1 MKLNILIKKRI
12 ISCLAIALL
21 LPTLAQAKWSNDWA
35 SRTQVKLDTTQTGAD
50 IKQSL
55 DQVPVLV
62 RLHTGNFP
70 FANAKVDGSDIRF
83 VAGDDKTP
91 LKFHIEKFDPLN
103 ELALIWVNL
112 PKVAGASKADSF
124 WMYYGNEKATVSDDK
139 GIYDVNQLAVLHF
152 EDKNGFKDATAYG
165 NPITSQGVTMQSGS
179 VIGSSASFNGKS
191 KIVITGTP
199 ANSISADKGFTFMT
213 WVKVN
218 APKEVGSKAGVKE
231 EAAKDEVLFSRQGSA
246 GGIEIGMDA
255 SGLYVSLKSAKP
267 VEVKSNVLIAPGV
280 WHHIAVT
287 VSNAVTIYVDGKQV
301 ASEPAAMVALDGDMV
316 MGATASGE
324 HFFQGEL
331 DEVQIL
337 NGARS
342 AEWIKAEALSQGQDA
357 KMISFAEGEEEGA
370 ETESASYF
378 GTILHSVT
386 LDGWV
391 VIGILMVMAVISW
404 IVMIGKG
411 MIINRMSADNA
422 KFTDSFKKLARDP
435 GALDVDE
442 SNKSE
447 FSHSLFGSHGDFKNS
462 PIFRIYHV
470 GVQEIKNRFGSTDP
484 AKLHGETLS
493 PQAIDAIRASLDAT
507 LIRENQRLNSKMVL
521 LTIAISGGPFLG
533 LLGTVVGVMI
543 TFAAIA
549 ASGDVNVNA
558 IAPGIAAALVA
569 TVAGLGVAI
578 PALFGYNYLGSQIK
592 DITADMHVFVDEFIS
607 KVAEHYHA

>member
-70 FANAKVDGSDIRF
+70 FASAKVDGSDIRF

-112 PKVAGASKADSF
+112 PKVAGASKAESF
-124 WMYYGNEKATVSDDK
+124 WMYYGNEKATVSEDK
-139 GIYDVNQLAVLHF
+139 GIYDVSQLAVLHF
-152 EDKNGFKDATAYG
+152 EDKNGFKDSTAYG
-165 NPITSQGVTMQSGS
+165 NQITSHGVTMQSGS

-191 KIVITGTP
+191 KIVIIGTP

-218 APKEVGSKAGVKE
+218 APKEAGSKAGVKE

-255 SGLYVSLKSAKP
+255 SGLYASLKSAKP
-267 VEVKSNVLIAPGV
+267 VEVKSNVLVAPGG

-301 ASEPAAMVALDGDMV
+301 ASEPAAMVALDGNMV
-316 MGATASGE
+316 LGATASGE

-337 NGARS
+337 NAARS

-447 FSHSLFGSHGDFKNS
+447 FSNSLFGSHGDFKNS

-484 AKLHGETLS
+484 AKLHGETLT

-507 LIRENQRLNSKMVL
+507 LIRESQRLNSKMVL

-569 TVAGLGVAI
+569 TVAGLAVAI